1 MEHFPYLFAAYTVVW
16 IVIFLYVL
24 SLDRR
29 ARKAE
34 RELEEVKRSLAA
46 RASESAARRP

>member
-16 IVIFLYVL
+16 TVIFVYVL

-34 RELEEVKRSLAA
+34 RELDELKRSLAT
-46 RASESAARRP
+46 RSRP